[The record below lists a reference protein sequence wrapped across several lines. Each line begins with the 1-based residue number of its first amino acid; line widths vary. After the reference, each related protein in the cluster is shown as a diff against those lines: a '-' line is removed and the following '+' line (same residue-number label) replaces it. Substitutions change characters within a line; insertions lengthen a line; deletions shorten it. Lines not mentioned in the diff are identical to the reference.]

1 MNLECSVKREAV
13 FGLAC
18 TDEREQRTV
27 YAAMGRAK
35 RPQFVEYPN
44 GMRVTVMQSKTFL
57 DTYTGVV
64 VDYDIV
70 HGTVSPRVNEPGS
83 MAGLRLPSLAATGT
97 RTRRPTNS
105 VGGRR
110 EVGRHPKI
118 VQIDGRRQV
127 H

>member
-1 MNLECSVKREAV
+1 
-13 FGLAC
+13 
-18 TDEREQRTV
+18 
-27 YAAMGRAK
+27 MGRAK
-35 RPQFVEYPN
+35 RPRLVEYPN

-110 EVGRHPKI
+110 VKWEDIPRSSRLMA
-118 VQIDGRRQV
+118 DGKFTEWVPTNHIRRQRV
-127 H
+127 